1 MKSASEDLRESMSS
15 KGDEELYDILSGHS
29 QDYTADTVEA
39 ARLEFGRRA
48 LDVPTLDAIA
58 ATVGRA
64 REREDAQLGWG
75 LRIVAFFVSS
85 AIVFIPVILA
95 HRHF

>member
-1 MKSASEDLRESMSS
+1 M
-15 KGDEELYDILSGHS
+15 
-29 QDYTADTVEA
+29 
-39 ARLEFGRRA
+39 
-48 LDVPTLDAIA
+48 PTLDAIA

-95 HRHF
+95 HRHFVEKGEMRKAREWTRWAIYGFLFYCALGVLSRVLSSRGY